1 MENPAEISE
10 PLAAPRPKRHRWL
23 MPTIKL
29 GIVAIIAWGV
39 HRTIASGLHELG
51 EHPFHV
57 DPAWLVACGGL
68 YLLALLP
75 ASLFWRHVLR
85 TLGQDVGIAETV
97 RAYYVGNIGKY
108 VPGKALVI
116 ILRAGLIR
124 SHRVD
129 TSVATVSIFVETL
142 TLMASGSC
150 LAAVTLAVWH
160 PEHGWYAVAALG
172 MMLVVGLP
180 TLPPIFRWVLHW
192 TNRTRATTV
201 PRAQLQRLGYATLAV
216 GWLAGCATWTLMALS
231 QWASLRALGADT
243 HLLTDLPLCVSIVT
257 LSTVA
262 GFLSFI
268 PGGFGVRDIVMTQ
281 IAAPRFG
288 PANGLASAL
297 LVRLTWLVAELGISA
312 ILYLIPWGPRAT
324 PPTGDD
330 NG

>member
-1 MENPAEISE
+1 MSWANNRFTSI
-10 PLAAPRPKRHRWL
+10 PLGWWRAAACILWRYCPPHCFGG
-23 MPTIKL
+23 TYC
-29 GIVAIIAWGV
+29 AHWG
-39 HRTIASGLHELG
+39 RMSASRRR
-51 EHPFHV
+51 F
-57 DPAWLVACGGL
+57 C
-68 YLLALLP
+68 
-75 ASLFWRHVLR
+75 
-85 TLGQDVGIAETV
+85 
-97 RAYYVGNIGKY
+97 AYYVGNIGKY

-150 LAAVTLAVWH
+150 LAAVTLLVWH
-160 PEHGWYAVAALG
+160 PEHWWYAVAALG

-180 TLPPIFRWVLHW
+180 TVPPIFRWVLHW

-201 PRAQLQRLGYATLAV
+201 PRSQLQRLGYATLAV
-216 GWLAGCATWTLMALS
+216 GWLAGCTTWTLMALS
-231 QWASLRALGADT
+231 QWASLRALGVDT
-243 HLLTDLPLCVSIVT
+243 QLLTDLPLCVSIVT

-324 PPTGDD
+324 PPTDGDHAVTIWLA
-330 NG
+330 GPHSSCPAA